1 MPDSP
6 RPPGAVR
13 RWAVSRPAVVD
24 ALVALGYV
32 VVSGTG
38 LALVWLATGTG
49 RPLGVDLLLGTA
61 VAVSAAA
68 LLVRRRRPWLTFAV
82 VTATVAAAALVDGG
96 LDPLATCLALYSLA
110 VHRSV
115 RAAWIGLGVS
125 VLADVAA
132 TAGAGLVSNLTSG
145 VVGDATGASG
155 VPLPSPVP
163 VLLTLVAVLVG
174 VDVGARRR
182 RLEAL
187 VERAERLERERD
199 QQARLATAAERARIT
214 REVHDIVSHG
224 ISVMVTLAEGA
235 DALARKDPTRSQ
247 EAVGEIVQVGRRS
260 LGDMRRLLG
269 ALGDDD
275 ASAGADGTSGE
286 AGAAGV
292 GGSTGLW
299 AQPQPGIDQLP
310 ELVASFRAAGLP
322 VVVESRGVP
331 AASEALQTA
340 VHRIVQE
347 SLTNALRHAGSPTRV
362 LVELDWGEQVAVTV
376 TDDGAVREEAARDAA
391 GGAGAA
397 PRLTGVGRGLVG
409 MRERARM
416 YGGTVEAGP
425 LPDGGDGS
433 GDGDGS
439 GGWRVAVVLTDT
451 EEAR

>member
-1 MPDSP
+1 MPDSL
-6 RPPGAVR
+6 RPPDAVR
-13 RWAVSRPAVVD
+13 RRAVSRPAVVD
-24 ALVALGYV
+24 ALVALGYLL
-32 VVSGTG
+32 VSATS

-49 RPLGVDLLLGTA
+49 RPLGVDVTLGACLVVTT
-61 VAVSAAA
+61 VA

-82 VTATVAAAALVDGG
+82 VTVATAVAALVDGG
-96 LDPLATCLALYSLA
+96 LDPLAVCLALYALA

-115 RAAWIGLGVS
+115 QAAWIGLGVS
-125 VLADVAA
+125 V
-132 TAGAGLVSNLTSG
+132 
-145 VVGDATGASG
+145 VVGAAVSALSRVVLGEATGASF
-155 VPLPSPVP
+155 VT
-163 VLLTLVAVLVG
+163 VLLLLVAVLIG
-174 VDVGARRR
+174 SDVGSRRR

-235 DALARKDPTRSQ
+235 DALARKDPARSQ
-247 EAVGEIVQVGRRS
+247 EAVAEIVQVGRRS

-275 ASAGADGTSGE
+275 DLSAAAAGAE
-286 AGAAGV
+286 
-292 GGSTGLW
+292 LP
-299 AQPQPGIDQLP
+299 AQPLPGIDQLP

-347 SLTNALRHAGSPTRV
+347 SLTNALRHAGSPSRV
-362 LVELDWGEQVAVTV
+362 LVELDWGEEVSVTV
-376 TDDGAVREEAARDAA
+376 TDNGA
-391 GGAGAA
+391 GSGAGAA
-397 PRLTGVGRGLVG
+397 GGPVGGVSGVGRVGGDDADDAPPRLTGAGRGLVG

-416 YGGTVEAGP
+416 YGGSVEAGP
-425 LPDGGDGS
+425 LPGG
-433 GDGDGS
+433 

>member
-1 MPDSP
+1 MPDSL

-24 ALVALGYV
+24 ALVALGYLL
-32 VVSGTG
+32 VSGTS
-38 LALVWLATGTG
+38 LALVWLAWLATGDG
-49 RPLGVDLLLGTA
+49 RPLGVDVALGAGLVLST
-61 VAVSAAA
+61 AA
-68 LLVRRRRPWLTFAV
+68 LLVRRHRPWLTFAV
-82 VTATVAAAALVDGG
+82 VTVATAVAALVDGG
-96 LDPLATCLALYSLA
+96 VDPLGTCLALYALA

-125 VLADVAA
+125 VLVGAA
-132 TAGAGLVSNLTSG
+132 VSALST
-145 VVGDATGASG
+145 VVLGDATGAS
-155 VPLPSPVP
+155 VVT
-163 VLLTLVAVLVG
+163 VLLALVAVLIG
-174 VDVGARRR
+174 VDVGSRRR

-235 DALARKDPTRSQ
+235 DALARKDPARSQ
-247 EAVGEIVQVGRRS
+247 EAVVEIVQVGRRS

-275 ASAGADGTSGE
+275 DASAPAVGAAGTTGTG
-286 AGAAGV
+286 GAAGV
-292 GGSTGLW
+292 TGSAALP

-347 SLTNALRHAGSPTRV
+347 SLTNALRHARSPSRV
-362 LVELDWGEQVAVTV
+362 LVELDWGEQVVVTV
-376 TDDGAVREEAARDAA
+376 TDDGVVGEEAAAD
-391 GGAGAA
+391 GADRADEDDAA
-397 PRLTGVGRGLVG
+397 PRLTGAGRGLVG

-425 LPDGGDGS
+425 LADGGG
-433 GDGDGS
+433 

>member
-1 MPDSP
+1 MPDSL

-13 RWAVSRPAVVD
+13 RRAVSRPAVVD
-24 ALVALGYV
+24 ALVALVYLLV
-32 VVSGTG
+32 TG
-38 LALVWLATGTG
+38 PSLALVWLATGDG
-49 RPLGVDLLLGTA
+49 RPLGVDVMLGACLVVTT
-61 VAVSAAA
+61 VA
-68 LLVRRRRPWLTFAV
+68 LLVRRRHPWLTFAV
-82 VTATVAAAALVDGG
+82 VTVATAVAALVDGG
-96 LDPLATCLALYSLA
+96 LDPLGTCLALYALA

-125 VLADVAA
+125 VVVGAA
-132 TAGAGLVSNLTSG
+132 VSALST
-145 VVGDATGASG
+145 VVLGDATGAS
-155 VPLPSPVP
+155 VVT
-163 VLLTLVAVLVG
+163 VLLALVAVLIG
-174 VDVGARRR
+174 VDVGSRRR

-187 VERAERLERERD
+187 VERAERLEHERD

-235 DALARKDPTRSQ
+235 DALARKDPARSQ
-247 EAVGEIVQVGRRS
+247 EAVVEIVQVGRRS

-275 ASAGADGTSGE
+275 DASTAAA
-286 AGAAGV
+286 AGAAL
-292 GGSTGLW
+292 S

-310 ELVASFRAAGLP
+310 QLVASFRAAGLP

-347 SLTNALRHAGSPTRV
+347 SLTNALRHAGSPSQV
-362 LVELDWGEQVAVTV
+362 LVELDWGEQVSVTV
-376 TDDGAVREEAARDAA
+376 TDDGVVREEAAADGADRADRDDAA
-391 GGAGAA
+391 LRPTGA
-397 PRLTGVGRGLVG
+397 GRGLVG

-425 LPDGGDGS
+425 LPDGG
-433 GDGDGS
+433 

>member
-1 MPDSP
+1 MPESL

-13 RWAVSRPAVVD
+13 RRAVSRPAVVD
-24 ALVALGYV
+24 ALVALGYLL
-32 VVSGTG
+32 VSGTS
-38 LALVWLATGTG
+38 LALVWLATGDG
-49 RPLGVDLLLGTA
+49 RPLGVDVTLGAGLVLST
-61 VAVSAAA
+61 AA

-82 VTATVAAAALVDGG
+82 VTVATAVAALVDGG
-96 LDPLATCLALYSLA
+96 LDPLGTCLALYALA

-125 VLADVAA
+125 VVVGAA
-132 TAGAGLVSNLTSG
+132 VSALST
-145 VVGDATGASG
+145 VVLGDATGAS
-155 VPLPSPVP
+155 VVT
-163 VLLTLVAVLVG
+163 VLLALVAVLIG
-174 VDVGARRR
+174 VDVGSRRR

-235 DALARKDPTRSQ
+235 DALARKDPARSQ
-247 EAVGEIVQVGRRS
+247 EAVVEIVQVGRRS

-275 ASAGADGTSGE
+275 DASTAAAPG
-286 AGAAGV
+286 AGV
-292 GGSTGLW
+292 GTSAAAAGAELS

-322 VVVESRGVP
+322 VVVESRGAP

-347 SLTNALRHAGSPTRV
+347 SLTNALRHAGSPSRV
-362 LVELDWGEQVAVTV
+362 LVELDWGEEVSVTV
-376 TDDGAVREEAARDAA
+376 TDDGVARAEAAAD
-391 GGAGAA
+391 GGDGGPVGGVGGVGGVGAA
-397 PRLTGVGRGLVG
+397 PRLAGAGRGLIG

-425 LPDGGDGS
+425 LRDGGGS
-433 GDGDGS
+433 G

>member
-1 MPDSP
+1 MPDSL
-6 RPPGAVR
+6 RPQGAVR
-13 RWAVSRPAVVD
+13 RRAVSRPAVVD
-24 ALVALGYV
+24 ALIALGYLL
-32 VVSGTG
+32 VSGPS
-38 LALVWLATGTG
+38 LALVWLATGDG
-49 RPLGVDLLLGTA
+49 RPLGVDVTLGACLVVTT
-61 VAVSAAA
+61 VA

-82 VTATVAAAALVDGG
+82 VTVATAVAALVDGG
-96 LDPLATCLALYSLA
+96 LDPLGTCLALYALA

-125 VLADVAA
+125 VVVGAA
-132 TAGAGLVSNLTSG
+132 VSALST
-145 VVGDATGASG
+145 VVLGDATGAS
-155 VPLPSPVP
+155 VVT
-163 VLLTLVAVLVG
+163 VLLALVAVLIG
-174 VDVGARRR
+174 VDVGSRRR

-235 DALARKDPTRSQ
+235 DALARKDPARSQ
-247 EAVGEIVQVGRRS
+247 EAVVEIVQVGRRS

-275 ASAGADGTSGE
+275 DAST
-286 AGAAGV
+286 AAAAV
-292 GGSTGLW
+292 AALS

-347 SLTNALRHAGSPTRV
+347 SLTNALRHARSPSQV
-362 LVELDWGEQVAVTV
+362 LVELDWGEEVAVTV
-376 TDDGAVREEAARDAA
+376 TDDGVAGEEAAAACGDGGPA
-391 GGAGAA
+391 GGVGEDGAA
-397 PRLTGVGRGLVG
+397 PRLAGAGRGLIG

-425 LPDGGDGS
+425 LPDGGR
-433 GDGDGS
+433 
-439 GGWRVAVVLTDT
+439 GWRVAVVLTDT

>member
-1 MPDSP
+1 MPDSL

-13 RWAVSRPAVVD
+13 RRAVSRPAVVD
-24 ALVALGYV
+24 ALVALGYLL
-32 VVSGTG
+32 VSGTS
-38 LALVWLATGTG
+38 LALVWLATGDG
-49 RPLGVDLLLGTA
+49 RPLGVDVTLGAGLVLST
-61 VAVSAAA
+61 AA

-82 VTATVAAAALVDGG
+82 VTVATAVAALVDGG
-96 LDPLATCLALYSLA
+96 LDPLGTCLALYALA

-125 VLADVAA
+125 VVVGAA
-132 TAGAGLVSNLTSG
+132 VSALSTAVL
-145 VVGDATGASG
+145 GDATGAS
-155 VPLPSPVP
+155 VVT
-163 VLLTLVAVLVG
+163 VLLALVAVLIG
-174 VDVGARRR
+174 VDVGSRRR

-235 DALARKDPTRSQ
+235 DALARKDPARSQ
-247 EAVGEIVQVGRRS
+247 EAVVEIVQVGRRS

-275 ASAGADGTSGE
+275 DASTAAAPGVGVDVGVGVGTS
-286 AGAAGV
+286 AAAPGAEL
-292 GGSTGLW
+292 S

-347 SLTNALRHAGSPTRV
+347 SLTNALRHARSPSQV
-362 LVELDWGEQVAVTV
+362 LVELDWGEEVAVTV
-376 TDDGAVREEAARDAA
+376 TDDGVAGEEAAAA
-391 GGAGAA
+391 GGDGGPVGGDRGDGGDGVA
-397 PRLTGVGRGLVG
+397 PRLAGAGRGLIG

-425 LPDGGDGS
+425 LPDGG
-433 GDGDGS
+433 

>member
-1 MPDSP
+1 MPDSL

-13 RWAVSRPAVVD
+13 RRAVSRPAVVD
-24 ALVALGYV
+24 ALVALGYLL
-32 VVSGTG
+32 VSGTS
-38 LALVWLATGTG
+38 LALVWLATGDG
-49 RPLGVDLLLGTA
+49 RPLGVDVALGA
-61 VAVSAAA
+61 GLALSAAA
-68 LLVRRRRPWLTFAV
+68 LLVRRRRPWLTFTV
-82 VTATVAAAALVDGG
+82 VTVATAVAALVDGG
-96 LDPLATCLALYSLA
+96 LDPLGTCLALYALA

-125 VLADVAA
+125 V
-132 TAGAGLVSNLTSG
+132 
-145 VVGDATGASG
+145 VVGAAVSALSRVVLGEATGAS
-155 VPLPSPVP
+155 VVT
-163 VLLTLVAVLVG
+163 VLLLLVSVLIG
-174 VDVGARRR
+174 SDVGSRRR

-235 DALARKDPTRSQ
+235 DALARKDPARSQ
-247 EAVGEIVQVGRRS
+247 EAVAEIVQVGRRS

-275 ASAGADGTSGE
+275 DDASAAA
-286 AGAAGV
+286 AGAEL
-292 GGSTGLW
+292 S

-322 VVVESRGVP
+322 VVVESRGAP

-347 SLTNALRHAGSPTRV
+347 SLTNALRHARSPSRV
-362 LVELDWGEQVAVTV
+362 LVELDWGDQVSVTV
-376 TDDGAVREEAARDAA
+376 TDDGAGSGEGAA
-391 GGAGAA
+391 GGPVGGVGGDDADDAA
-397 PRLTGVGRGLVG
+397 PRLTGAGRGLVG

-425 LPDGGDGS
+425 LPGDGGG
-433 GDGDGS
+433 GEGRS
-439 GGWRVAVVLTDT
+439 GGWRVVVVLTDT

>member
-1 MPDSP
+1 MPDSL

-13 RWAVSRPAVVD
+13 GRAVSRPAVAD
-24 ALVALGYV
+24 ALVALGYLL
-32 VVSGTG
+32 VSGTS
-38 LALVWLATGTG
+38 LALVWLATGDG
-49 RPLGVDLLLGTA
+49 RPLGVDVVLGAGLVLST
-61 VAVSAAA
+61 AA

-82 VTATVAAAALVDGG
+82 VTVTTAVAALVDGG
-96 LDPLATCLALYSLA
+96 LDPLGTCLALYALA

-125 VLADVAA
+125 VVVGAA
-132 TAGAGLVSNLTSG
+132 VSALSTAVL
-145 VVGDATGASG
+145 GDATGAS
-155 VPLPSPVP
+155 VVT
-163 VLLTLVAVLVG
+163 VLLALVAVLIG
-174 VDVGARRR
+174 VDVGSRRR
-182 RLEAL
+182 RLETL

-235 DALARKDPTRSQ
+235 DALARKDPARSQ
-247 EAVGEIVQVGRRS
+247 EAVVEIVQVGRRS

-275 ASAGADGTSGE
+275 DDASTATAPGAGVDGGVGTS
-286 AGAAGV
+286 AAAPGAAL
-292 GGSTGLW
+292 S

-322 VVVESRGVP
+322 VVVESRGSP

-347 SLTNALRHAGSPTRV
+347 SLTNALRHAGSPSRV
-362 LVELDWGEQVAVTV
+362 LVELDWGDQVSVTV
-376 TDDGAVREEAARDAA
+376 TDDGVAREEAAAA
-391 GGAGAA
+391 GGDGGPVGGDGGA
-397 PRLTGVGRGLVG
+397 PRLAGAGRGLIG

-416 YGGTVEAGP
+416 YGGAVEAGP
-425 LPDGGDGS
+425 LPDGA
-433 GDGDGS
+433 
-439 GGWRVAVVLTDT
+439 GWRVAVVLTDT

>member
-24 ALVALGYV
+24 ALVALGYLL
-32 VVSGTG
+32 VSGTS
-38 LALVWLATGTG
+38 LALVWLATGDG
-49 RPLGVDLLLGTA
+49 RPLGVDVVLGAGLVLST
-61 VAVSAAA
+61 AA
-68 LLVRRRRPWLTFAV
+68 LLVRRRRPWLTFAIV
-82 VTATVAAAALVDGG
+82 TVATAVAALVDGG
-96 LDPLATCLALYSLA
+96 LDPLGTCLALYALA

-125 VLADVAA
+125 VLV
-132 TAGAGLVSNLTSG
+132 GAGVSALST
-145 VVGDATGASG
+145 VVLGDATGAS
-155 VPLPSPVP
+155 VVT
-163 VLLTLVAVLVG
+163 VLLALVAVLIG
-174 VDVGARRR
+174 VDVGSRRR

-235 DALARKDPTRSQ
+235 DALARKDPARSQ
-247 EAVGEIVQVGRRS
+247 EAVVEIVQVGRRS

-269 ALGDDD
+269 ALVDDVD
-275 ASAGADGTSGE
+275 APTAAAPGADVGVGTS
-286 AGAAGV
+286 AAAPGAEL
-292 GGSTGLW
+292 S

-347 SLTNALRHAGSPTRV
+347 SLTNALRHARSPSRV
-362 LVELDWGEQVAVTV
+362 LVELDWGEQVVVTV
-376 TDDGAVREEAARDAA
+376 TDDGVGLGA
-391 GGAGAA
+391 GATDGADRADGDGAA
-397 PRLTGVGRGLVG
+397 PRLTGAGRGLVG

-425 LPDGGDGS
+425 LQDGGGS
-433 GDGDGS
+433 G

>member
-13 RWAVSRPAVVD
+13 RWAVSRPTVVD
-24 ALVALGYV
+24 ALVALGYLL
-32 VVSGTG
+32 VSGTS

-49 RPLGVDLLLGTA
+49 RPLGVDVVLGA
-61 VAVSAAA
+61 GVVVSAAA

-82 VTATVAAAALVDGG
+82 VTVATAVAALVDGG
-96 LDPLATCLALYSLA
+96 LDPLAVCLALYALA

-125 VLADVAA
+125 AAVVVLVAV
-132 TAGAGLVSNLTSG
+132 LSR
-145 VVGDATGASG
+145 VVLGEATGASF
-155 VPLPSPVP
+155 VT
-163 VLLTLVAVLVG
+163 VLLLLVAVLIG
-174 VDVGARRR
+174 SDVGSRRR

-235 DALARKDPTRSQ
+235 DALARKDSARSQ
-247 EAVGEIVQVGRRS
+247 EAVAEIVQVGRRS

-275 ASAGADGTSGE
+275 DLS
-286 AGAAGV
+286 AAGV
-292 GGSTGLW
+292 ADGSAAAANGAAAGAGAGAELP
-299 AQPQPGIDQLP
+299 AQPLPGIDQLP

-347 SLTNALRHAGSPTRV
+347 SLTNALRHAGSPSRV
-362 LVELDWGEQVAVTV
+362 LVELDWGEEVSVTV
-376 TDDGAVREEAARDAA
+376 TDDGTGRREGAADGDDGADAA
-391 GGAGAA
+391 PPLAGA
-397 PRLTGVGRGLVG
+397 GRGLVG

-416 YGGTVEAGP
+416 YGGTVAAGP
-425 LPDGGDGS
+425 LP

-439 GGWRVAVVLTDT
+439 GGGWRVAVVLTDT

>member
-1 MPDSP
+1 MPDSL

-13 RWAVSRPAVVD
+13 RRAVSRPAVVD
-24 ALVALGYV
+24 ALVALGYLL
-32 VVSGTG
+32 VSGTS
-38 LALVWLATGTG
+38 LALVWLATGDG
-49 RPLGVDLLLGTA
+49 RPLGVDVVLGA
-61 VAVSAAA
+61 GVVVSAAA

-82 VTATVAAAALVDGG
+82 VTVATAVGALVDGG
-96 LDPLATCLALYSLA
+96 LDPLGTCLALYALA

-125 VLADVAA
+125 VVVGAA
-132 TAGAGLVSNLTSG
+132 VSALST
-145 VVGDATGASG
+145 VVLGDATGAS
-155 VPLPSPVP
+155 VVT
-163 VLLTLVAVLVG
+163 VLLALVAVLIG
-174 VDVGARRR
+174 VDVGSRRR

-235 DALARKDPTRSQ
+235 DALARKDPARSQ
-247 EAVGEIVQVGRRS
+247 EAVVEIVQVGRRS

-275 ASAGADGTSGE
+275 ASAPAVGAAGTTGTG
-286 AGAAGV
+286 GAAGV
-292 GGSTGLW
+292 TGSAALP

-347 SLTNALRHAGSPTRV
+347 SLTNALRHAGSPSRV
-362 LVELDWGEQVAVTV
+362 LVELDWGEQVSVTV
-376 TDDGAVREEAARDAA
+376 TDDGVVRAEAAAE
-391 GGAGAA
+391 GGDSGPVGGVGGDGAA
-397 PRLTGVGRGLVG
+397 PRLAGAGRGLIG

-425 LPDGGDGS
+425 LRDGVS
-433 GDGDGS
+433 S